1 MEDDK
6 SKKNISDNQDAEA
19 IERSEGMR
27 SAAAREIAPATRGDG
42 LAGRGPKTD
51 DSSASNVIS
60 DGIEIKPV
68 EHTMEDYF
76 LRYSMSVIVDRAL
89 PDVRDGLKPVN
100 RRILYAMNKNGWKAP
115 HATVKSARIVG
126 EVMGKYHPHGD
137 SSIYD
142 AMVNLAQPWK
152 MRYTLVEGQGN
163 FGSADGDEPAAS
175 RYTEA
180 RMDKIGTELLADIE
194 KETVDFRD
202 NFDGTE
208 KEPVVLPAALPNIL
222 LNGQMG
228 IAVGMATNI
237 PPHNLGEL
245 VDATVALIDD
255 PEITLDGLMKHVKG
269 PDFPTGAEV
278 YGGAPMKQAY
288 ATGKGAVT
296 IRGIANIEERK
307 NGRYNIVITEMPYGV
322 SKEALIAKVVQLAQ
336 DKKITHIADARN
348 ESARGKTRV
357 VIELKKDAFP
367 KKILNQLYK
376 LTDLQTVFHYNVL
389 ALVDGIQPR
398 VLGLKE
404 ILNEFVKH
412 RQVVIRR
419 RTEFDLRK
427 AKERAH
433 ILEGLK
439 IALDN
444 IDEVIKV
451 IRASYDDADKQ
462 LMSRFGLSEIQAN
475 AILQMQLRRLQGLER
490 DKIEEE
496 LKELHELIKKLEAIL
511 ASESEILRVVK
522 EELLALKEKYGDKR
536 RSKII
541 NHEVG
546 KFSEE
551 ELIPEEE
558 SVILLTAENYMKRV
572 PQADFRKQ
580 NRGGKGKRGMT
591 TKEEDVIAQIMTA
604 NSHDYL
610 LFFTNQGRLFRM
622 KAYEVPQASLA
633 AKGTAAVNMLNM
645 HPEEKITAIIKQ
657 GDASSADGY
666 LFMATKKGTI
676 KKTAIKDFFN
686 VRSNGLIAI
695 KLDTGDELRWVKETT
710 GENDIV
716 ISTSAGQATRFNE
729 KEVRAMGRSAMGVRG
744 MRLRPKDEIVGMDV
758 VTNPKQK
765 LLAVSANGYGKATLV
780 SNFPPHKRGGV
791 GIKVA
796 AVTAKTGPIVAVH
809 TLDPLAKEVIMMST
823 KGQAIRIAMKEIPT
837 LGRATQGVR
846 IMKMSEGDTV
856 ASLGIVLPEEEPSE
870 EGKDDSAKSDTDK
883 SSESDKSSEAKS
895 AK

>member
-6 SKKNISDNQDAEA
+6 NKNMNLPE
-19 IERSEGMR
+19 ENMPEELPSEDI
-27 SAAAREIAPATRGDG
+27 IASEDG
-42 LAGRGPKTD
+42 LPTAE
-51 DSSASNVIS
+51 
-60 DGIEIKPV
+60 DGIELRTV
-68 EHTMEDYF
+68 ENTMEDYF
-76 LRYSMSVIVDRAL
+76 LRYSLSVIVDRAL

-163 FGSADGDEPAAS
+163 FGSMDGDEPAAS

-180 RMDKIGTELLADIE
+180 RLDKVGAELLADIE

-208 KEPVVLPAALPNIL
+208 KEPAVLPSAVPNIL

-245 VDATVALIDD
+245 VDATVAQIDD
-255 PEITLDGLMKHVKG
+255 PEISLEGLMKYVKG

-288 ATGKGAVT
+288 ATGKGSVVIRAV
-296 IRGIANIEERK
+296 ANIEERK
-307 NGRYNIVITEMPYGV
+307 NGRFNIVITEVPYGM
-322 SKEALIAKVVQLAQ
+322 SKEDFIDKVRDLVLAKKL
-336 DKKITHIADARN
+336 DHIADARD
-348 ESARGKTRV
+348 ESARGKVRV
-357 VIELKKDAFP
+357 VVELKKDAFP

-376 LTDLQTVFHYNVL
+376 LTPLQTSFHYNML

-398 VLGLKE
+398 ILGLKE
-404 ILNEFVKH
+404 ILAEFIKH
-412 RQVVIRR
+412 RQKVIRR

-496 LKELHELIKKLEAIL
+496 LKQLHELIKKLEAIL
-511 ASESEILRVVK
+511 ADEKEVLRVVK
-522 EELLALKEKYGDKR
+522 EELIAIKEKYDDPR

-558 SVILLTAENYMKRV
+558 SVILLTTENYIKRCS
-572 PQADFRKQ
+572 QNDFRRQ

-591 TKEEDVIAQIMTA
+591 TKEEDVIAQIMPA

-610 LFFTNQGRLFRM
+610 LFFTNQGRIFRI

-633 AKGTAAVNMLNM
+633 AKGTAAVNLLNM

-657 GDASSADGY
+657 GTDAADGF

-676 KKTAIKDFFN
+676 KKSAIKDFN
-686 VRSNGLIAI
+686 NIRSNGLIAI
-695 KLDTGDELRWVKETT
+695 KLDNGDELRWVKETT
-710 GENDIV
+710 GDHDIV

-729 KEVRAMGRSAMGVRG
+729 KEVRVMGRSAMGVRG

-758 VTNPKQK
+758 ITDPGQK
-765 LLAVSANGYGKATLV
+765 LIAVSANGYGKATLV

-796 AVTAKTGPIVAVH
+796 AVTEKTGPIAAVH

-823 KGQAIRIAMKEIPT
+823 KGQAIRVATKEIPT

-846 IMKMSEGDTV
+846 IMRLNEGDTI
-856 ASLGIVLPEEEPSE
+856 ASIGIIPPEEEGE
-870 EGKDDSAKSDTDK
+870 EGDAA
-883 SSESDKSSEAKS
+883 ESEAP
-895 AK
+895 AKAPADAEKPAEE

>member
-1 MEDDK
+1 MAKTEQNQNTDPEL
-6 SKKNISDNQDAEA
+6 KNL
-19 IERSEGMR
+19 
-27 SAAAREIAPATRGDG
+27 GDG
-42 LAGRGPKTD
+42 
-51 DSSASNVIS
+51 DSVEVAPI
-60 DGIEIKPV
+60 GIEQRGV
-68 EHTMEDYF
+68 ENTMEEYF
-76 LRYSMSVIVDRAL
+76 LKYSMSVIIDRAL

-100 RRILYAMNKNGWKAP
+100 RRILYTMNKNGWKAP

-126 EVMGKYHPHGD
+126 DVMGKYHPHGD
-137 SSIYD
+137 SSIYM

-152 MRYTLVEGQGN
+152 MRYTLIEGQGN
-163 FGSADGDEPAAS
+163 FGSMDGDEPAAY

-180 RMDKIGTELLADIE
+180 RMDKVGAELLTDIE
-194 KETVDFRD
+194 KDTVDFRD

-208 KEPVVLPAALPNIL
+208 QEPVVLPAALPNIL

-245 VDATVALIDD
+245 VDATVAQIDNPD
-255 PEITLDGLMKHVKG
+255 ITLDELMQYVKG

-278 YGGAPMKQAY
+278 YGGAPMRQAY
-288 ATGKGAVT
+288 ATGKGSVVIRAV
-296 IRGIANIEERK
+296 ANIEERNK
-307 NGRYNIVITEMPYGV
+307 GRHAIVISEVPYGM
-322 SKEALIAKVVQLAQ
+322 SKEGFIEKVRELVLAKKL
-336 DKKITHIADARN
+336 DHIADARD
-348 ESARGKTRV
+348 ESARGKIRIV
-357 VIELKKDAFP
+357 VELKKDAFP

-376 LTDLQTVFHYNVL
+376 LTGLQTTFHYNML
-389 ALVDGIQPR
+389 ALVDGVQPR
-398 VLGLKE
+398 ILGLKE
-404 ILNEFVKH
+404 ILAEFIKH
-412 RQVVIRR
+412 RQKVVRR
-419 RTEFDLRK
+419 RTEFELKK

-444 IDEVIKV
+444 IDEVISV
-451 IRASYDDADKQ
+451 IRASYDDADQQ
-462 LMSRFGLSEIQAN
+462 LMRRFGLSEIQAN

-490 DKIEEE
+490 DKIESE
-496 LKELHELIKKLEAIL
+496 LKELHDLIKKLEAIL
-511 ASESEILRVVK
+511 ADENEILRVIK
-522 EELLALKEKYGDKR
+522 EDLIALKDKYADER

-558 SVILLTAENYMKRV
+558 SVILLTSENYMKRV
-572 PQADFRKQ
+572 SQNDFKKQ
-580 NRGGKGKRGMT
+580 NRGGKGRRGMT
-591 TKEEDVIAQIMTA
+591 TKEEDVIAQILTA

-610 LFFTNQGRLFRM
+610 LFFTNQGRLFRA
-622 KAYEVPQASLA
+622 KAYEVPQASLT
-633 AKGTAAVNMLNM
+633 AKGTAAVNLLNM

-657 GDASSADGY
+657 GDAGANGF

-676 KKTAIKDFFN
+676 KKSAIKDFFN

-695 KLDTGDELRWVKETT
+695 KLDEGDELRWVKETT

-729 KEVRAMGRSAMGVRG
+729 KEVRAMGRSARGVRG

-758 VTNPKQK
+758 VTDPKQK
-765 LLAVSANGYGKATLV
+765 LIVISANGYGKATLV
-780 SNFPPHKRGGV
+780 SNFPPHRRGGV

-796 AVTAKTGPIVAVH
+796 AVTTKTGPIVAVH
-809 TLDPLAKEVIMMST
+809 TLDPEAKEVIMMST
-823 KGQAIRIAMKEIPT
+823 KGQAIRVLMKEIPT

-846 IMKMSEGDTV
+846 IMRLNEGDTV
-856 ASLGIVLPEEEPSE
+856 ASIGIVLPDNDQS
-870 EGKDDSAKSDTDK
+870 DAK
-883 SSESDKSSEAKS
+883 
-895 AK
+895 

>member
-1 MEDDK
+1 MKEDEL
-6 SKKNISDNQDAEA
+6 KNKTPENEA
-19 IERSEGMR
+19 QTEGV
-27 SAAAREIAPATRGDG
+27 EDVQPEVVEGQ
-42 LAGRGPKTD
+42 
-51 DSSASNVIS
+51 VV
-60 DGIEIKPV
+60 DGIEKRGV
-68 EHTMEDYF
+68 EGTMEEYF
-76 LRYSMSVIVDRAL
+76 LKYSMSVIIDRAL

-180 RMDKIGTELLADIE
+180 RMDKVGAELLSDIE

-208 KEPVVLPAALPNIL
+208 QEPVVLPAALPNIL

-245 VDATVALIDD
+245 VDATVAQIDN
-255 PEITLDGLMKHVKG
+255 PEITLDELMKYVKG

-278 YGGAPMKQAY
+278 YGGTPMKQAY
-288 ATGKGAVT
+288 ATGKGSVT
-296 IRGIANIEERK
+296 IRAVTNIEERK

-322 SKEALIAKVVQLAQ
+322 SKEAFIQKVRELALN
-336 DKKITHIADARN
+336 KKLDHIADARN
-348 ESARGKTRV
+348 ESARGKVRV
-357 VIELKKDAFP
+357 VVELKKDAFP
-367 KKILNQLYK
+367 KKILNQLFK
-376 LTDLQTVFHYNVL
+376 MTGLQTTFHYNML

-398 VLGLKE
+398 ILGLKE
-404 ILNEFVKH
+404 ILAEFIKH
-412 RQVVIRR
+412 RQVVVRR

-444 IDEVIKV
+444 IDEVIAT

-462 LMSRFGLSEIQAN
+462 LMKKFGLSEIQAA
-475 AILQMQLRRLQGLER
+475 AILAMQLRRLQGLER

-496 LKELHELIKKLEAIL
+496 LRELHELIKKLEAIL
-511 ASESEILRVVK
+511 ADEKEILRVIK
-522 EELLALKEKYGDKR
+522 EELIAMKEKYGDPRK
-536 RSKII
+536 SKII
-541 NHEVG
+541 RHEVG

-551 ELIPEEE
+551 ELVPEEE
-558 SVILLTAENYMKRV
+558 SVILLTAQNYMKRV
-572 PQADFRKQ
+572 SQNDFRKQ

-591 TKEEDVIAQIMTA
+591 TKEEDVIAQIITA

-610 LFFTNQGRLFRM
+610 LFFTSQGRIFRL
-622 KAYEVPQASLA
+622 KAYEVPQASLS
-633 AKGTAAVNMLNM
+633 AKGTAAVNMLNL
-645 HPEEKITAIIKQ
+645 HPDEKVTSIIKRSDEV
-657 GDASSADGY
+657 GSDGF

-676 KKTAIKDFFN
+676 KKTSIKDYEN
-686 VRSNGLIAI
+686 IRTNGLITI
-695 KLDTGDELRWVKETT
+695 KLDEGDELKWVKGTT
-710 GENDIV
+710 GSNDII
-716 ISTSAGQATRFNE
+716 ISTSAGQAVRFNE
-729 KEVRAMGRSAMGVRG
+729 DQVRAMGRSARGVRG

-758 VTNPKQK
+758 VTDPTQK
-765 LLAVSANGYGKATLV
+765 LIAVSANGYGKATAV
-780 SNFPPHKRGGV
+780 QNFPVHKRGGV

-796 AVTAKTGPIVAVH
+796 SVTAKTGPIVAVH
-809 TLDPLAKEVIMMST
+809 TLDPKAKEVIMMST
-823 KGQAIRIAMKEIPT
+823 KGQAIRVAMKEIPT

-846 IMKMSEGDTV
+846 IMKMGDGDTV
-856 ASLGIVLPEEEPSE
+856 ASIGIVLPEEE
-870 EGKDDSAKSDTDK
+870 
-883 SSESDKSSEAKS
+883 EAETLIEK
-895 AK
+895 ATK

>member
-1 MEDDK
+1 MEENEEK
-6 SKKNISDNQDAEA
+6 MIQEP
-19 IERSEGMR
+19 IE
-27 SAAAREIAPATRGDG
+27 
-42 LAGRGPKTD
+42 
-51 DSSASNVIS
+51 
-60 DGIEIKPV
+60 GIEIKPV

-76 LRYSMSVIVDRAL
+76 LKYSMSVIIDRAL

-115 HATVKSARIVG
+115 HPTVKSARIVG

-180 RMDKIGTELLADIE
+180 RMDKVGAELLADIE
-194 KETVDFRD
+194 KDTVDFRD

-255 PEITLDGLMKHVKG
+255 PEISLEGLMKHVKG

-278 YGGAPMKQAY
+278 YGGAPMKEAY
-288 ATGKGAVT
+288 ATGKGSVT

-322 SKEALIAKVVQLAQ
+322 SKEGLIEKVRDLALAKKL
-336 DKKITHIADARN
+336 DHIADARN

-376 LTDLQTVFHYNVL
+376 LTDLQTNFHYNVL

-404 ILNEFVKH
+404 ILSEFVKH

-419 RTEFDLRK
+419 RTEFDLNK

-451 IRASYDDADKQ
+451 IRAAYDDADKQ
-462 LMSRFGLSEIQAN
+462 LMKRFGLSEIQAN

-511 ASESEILRVVK
+511 ADEKEILRVVK
-522 EELLALKEKYGDKR
+522 EELLALKDKYGDER

-541 NHEVG
+541 NHELG

-558 SVILLTAENYMKRV
+558 SVILLTTENYIKRV
-572 PQADFRKQ
+572 PQNDFRRQ

-591 TKEEDVIAQIMTA
+591 TKEEDVIAQIVTT

-610 LFFTNQGRLFRM
+610 LFFTNQGRLFRL
-622 KAYEVPQASLA
+622 KAYEVPQASLS
-633 AKGTAAVNMLNM
+633 AKGTAAVNLLNM

-657 GDASSADGY
+657 GETSGEGF

-676 KKTAIKDFFN
+676 KKSAIKDFFN

-695 KLDTGDELRWVKETT
+695 KLDTNDELRWVKETT

-729 KEVRAMGRSAMGVRG
+729 KEVRAMGRAAMGVRG

-758 VTNPKQK
+758 ITDAEQK
-765 LLAVSANGYGKATLV
+765 LIAVSANGYGKLCLV
-780 SNFPPHKRGGV
+780 SNFPPHRRGGV

-796 AVTAKTGPIVAVH
+796 SVTDKTGPIVAVH
-809 TLDPLAKEVIMMST
+809 TLDPLAKEVIMAST
-823 KGQAIRIAMKEIPT
+823 KGQAIRVAVKEIPT

-846 IMKMSEGDTV
+846 IMKMSEGDSV
-856 ASLGIVLPEEEPSE
+856 ASIGIVLPEEEA
-870 EGKDDSAKSDTDK
+870 EGAETKAEK
-883 SSESDKSSEAKS
+883 
-895 AK
+895 

>member
-6 SKKNISDNQDAEA
+6 NKNMNLPE
-19 IERSEGMR
+19 ENMPEELPSEDI
-27 SAAAREIAPATRGDG
+27 IASEDG
-42 LAGRGPKTD
+42 LPTAE
-51 DSSASNVIS
+51 
-60 DGIEIKPV
+60 DGIELRTV
-68 EHTMEDYF
+68 ENTMEDYF
-76 LRYSMSVIVDRAL
+76 LRYSLSVIVDRAL

-163 FGSADGDEPAAS
+163 FGSMDGDEPAAS

-180 RMDKIGTELLADIE
+180 RLDKVGAELLADIE

-208 KEPVVLPAALPNIL
+208 KEPAVLPSAVPNIL

-245 VDATVALIDD
+245 VDATVAQIDD
-255 PEITLDGLMKHVKG
+255 PEISLEGLMKYVKG

-288 ATGKGAVT
+288 ATGKGSVVIRAV
-296 IRGIANIEERK
+296 ANIEERK
-307 NGRYNIVITEMPYGV
+307 NGRFNIVITEVPYGM
-322 SKEALIAKVVQLAQ
+322 SKEDFIDKVRDLVLAKKL
-336 DKKITHIADARN
+336 DHIADARD
-348 ESARGKTRV
+348 ESARGKVRV
-357 VIELKKDAFP
+357 VVELKKDAFP

-376 LTDLQTVFHYNVL
+376 LTPLQTSFHYNML

-398 VLGLKE
+398 ILGLKE
-404 ILNEFVKH
+404 ILAEFIKH
-412 RQVVIRR
+412 RQKVIRR

-496 LKELHELIKKLEAIL
+496 LKQLHELIKKLEAIL
-511 ASESEILRVVK
+511 ADEKEVLRVVK
-522 EELLALKEKYGDKR
+522 EELIAIKEKYDDPR

-558 SVILLTAENYMKRV
+558 SVILLTTENYIKRCS
-572 PQADFRKQ
+572 QNDFRRQ

-591 TKEEDVIAQIMTA
+591 TKEEDVIAQIMPA

-610 LFFTNQGRLFRM
+610 LFFTNQGRIFRI

-633 AKGTAAVNMLNM
+633 AKGTAAVNLLNM

-657 GDASSADGY
+657 GTDAADGF

-676 KKTAIKDFFN
+676 KKSAIKDFN
-686 VRSNGLIAI
+686 NIRSNGLIAI
-695 KLDTGDELRWVKETT
+695 KLDAGDELRWVKETT
-710 GENDIV
+710 GDHDIV

-729 KEVRAMGRSAMGVRG
+729 KEVRVMGRSAMGVRG

-758 VTNPKQK
+758 ITDPGQK
-765 LLAVSANGYGKATLV
+765 LIAVSANGYGKATLV

-796 AVTAKTGPIVAVH
+796 AVTEKTGPIAAVH

-823 KGQAIRIAMKEIPT
+823 KGQAIRVATKEIPT

-846 IMKMSEGDTV
+846 IMRLNEGDTI
-856 ASLGIVLPEEEPSE
+856 ASIGIIPPEEEGE
-870 EGKDDSAKSDTDK
+870 EGDAA
-883 SSESDKSSEAKS
+883 ESEAPMK
-895 AK
+895 APADAEKPAEE